1 MNRAL
6 LCILLFC
13 GLSTAQQPDSTTANS
28 TAVQPKEQGVK
39 LFLDKIEVEGS
50 LEKPQ
55 AVFILPGRSPQ
66 VEDFAITRSF
76 ISELFRP
83 VERRVAVEVSKRGP
97 SQPESKQ
104 NLER

>member
-1 MNRAL
+1 MIRAL
-6 LCILLFC
+6 LCILLFY
-13 GLSTAQQPDSTTANS
+13 GLGTAQQPDSTTVDS
-28 TAVQPKEQGVK
+28 TAVQSKDQGVK

-66 VEDFAITRSF
+66 IEDFAITRSF

-83 VERRVAVEVSKRGP
+83 VERSVAVEVSKRGP
-97 SQPESKQ
+97 SKP
-104 NLER
+104 